1 MQKTEENSFRD
12 EEPPLD
18 EKDFDTH
25 EEEIRNKYLLEK
37 LKEEQTRHREFV
49 KQLEIEKRVKEELAE
64 EQRQRELRANQ
75 AYIAR
80 RNASAKFRAKETN
93 ERLSKM
99 LAKVEAYM
107 STIEKLDPIDK
118 IKQQAQKEYEEELKK
133 KKKKVKVTDEEI
145 KKLATLN
152 KKNSSLREENIKRRK
167 EREEAERKKKE
178 KIQKANKLNEKIKTI
193 LEKGYTTN
201 NVIENNKNSLFQEE
215 DNNIGTNMSPD
226 MYNENNN
233 TSTVRAKSSKQT
245 RLLPP
250 ISETNDINAENE
262 LRQILKN
269 DKNNMK
275 KLLDFKRKY
284 KNFDIS
290 SYLHTAKMNQIKS
303 AKSVKRNVVTK
314 QVKNFTPTSS
324 SSYPSY
330 LLACKYNNNEYI
342 QAHLLNA
349 KDDVDVF
356 AMLNEKDEYERKG
369 LMYLIIHN
377 NLTMIKLS
385 LLSGVILSD
394 CKDIYGRN
402 LIHYC
407 CRSVSSTELLDVI
420 CHCIVF
426 ENKEDFSSMNRYVNK
441 CMMIAVNSEESNIE
455 ECEKRIKECDE
466 EIANM
471 DLAVNPEE
479 IRRKEKE
486 EEEKQDAKLVS
497 VNGKVNKANSKLT
510 GGNVVIT
517 NTVNIGEEIRR
528 KKVPT
533 GRLINSAD
541 IDGNYPI
548 HYCAHQNDFDKIK
561 ILIYYNV
568 KLDVV
573 DRDGKKAID
582 ITTSEVIQQYLLKNE
597 KNVQSKNEGLMS
609 LNATTNMNKSMM
621 SKVSLSSMKALDMDK
636 IKFYSTEQINSFST
650 GYENN
655 NYLILSVLQNNY
667 DAFKYLLTEKGAKVD
682 FVNSNGFT
690 VLYFILQNRY
700 YSYFALLFGLVDEE
714 VDSDKILLEQVS
726 QKSYTKQDIYK
737 SNGELTYTGEAF
749 KILDTQTNT
758 NLNLLTLSIDTL
770 NSLDILK
777 AIMVLYTHQ
786 QTFFPSSSPIDIIM
800 NRKYGKNQQP
810 LLVKAVEHKN
820 IEMVKYLLNEAHK
833 NYCTFDIYQGDI
845 KNMNM
850 LHYAILNKDKPMIQF
865 LICYDAEKNVMRKAK
880 DAKGKIP
887 SDYDNGK
894 IFTNEYHHIWD
905 ACSQNDIDLLDKLVS
920 ELKYYDVND
929 TLPICKY
936 TPLHVAAMHCADK
949 VCLYLVKKGCDV
961 NRKNKKKLTAL
972 EMVKNDPTKP
982 KSFIRKFE
990 KILKKEIKEYVD
1002 LDKTLN
1008 NTTMNKTNSSKLEI
1022 AAMKNKRLKN
1032 IIETVKKEF
1041 ENRKINVKK
1050 LFTKLDKN
1058 KNGTLE
1064 GSEFEC
1070 LFTVLD
1076 IPGISSEDVLLLNS
1090 YLDENKNGLIEYE
1103 ELIKILE

>member
-18 EKDFDTH
+18 EKDFQTH

-37 LKEEQTRHREFV
+37 LKEEQTKHREFV

-64 EQRQRELRANQ
+64 EQRQKELRANQ

-93 ERLSKM
+93 ERISKM

-107 STIEKLDPIDK
+107 SKIEKLDPIDK

-201 NVIENNKNSLFQEE
+201 NAIENKNSLFQEE

-233 TSTVRAKSSKQT
+233 TSKVRAKSSKQT

-250 ISETNDINAENE
+250 ISETNDTNAENE

-356 AMLNEKDEYERKG
+356 AMLNEKDEYERNG

-407 CRSVSSTELLDVI
+407 CRSESSTELLDVI

-455 ECEKRIKECDE
+455 QCEKRIKECDE

-517 NTVNIGEEIRR
+517 NTVNIGEEIKR
-528 KKVPT
+528 KKVPMR
-533 GRLINSAD
+533 RLINSAD

-573 DRDGKKAID
+573 DREGKKAID

-597 KNVQSKNEGLMS
+597 KNVQSKNGGLMS

-655 NYLILSVLQNNY
+655 SYLILSVLQNNY
-667 DAFKYLLTEKGAKVD
+667 DAFKYLLTQKGAKVD

-714 VDSDKILLEQVS
+714 VDSDKTLLEQIS

-737 SNGELTYTGEAF
+737 PNGELTYTGEAL

-786 QTFFPSSSPIDIIM
+786 HTFFPSSSPIDIIM

-810 LLVKAVEHKN
+810 ILVKAVEHKN
-820 IEMVKYLLNEAHK
+820 IEIVKYLLNEAHK

-850 LHYAILNKDKPMIQF
+850 LHYAILNKDKAMIQF

-905 ACSQNDIDLLDKLVS
+905 ACSQNDIDLLDKVVT
-920 ELKYYDVND
+920 ELKYYDIND

-961 NRKNKKKLTAL
+961 NKKNKKKLTAL

-1002 LDKTLN
+1002 LDRTLN

-1076 IPGISSEDVLLLNS
+1076 IPGISSEDVLILNS

-1103 ELIKILE
+1103 EFIKILE